1 MAAVR
6 PVVPALASAG
16 TTGPGLRVLDGADHF
31 LHLPGTTL
39 NDQVLAPDAVA
50 AVQDWARP
58 FAPQAL

>member
-1 MAAVR
+1 
-6 PVVPALASAG
+6 
-16 TTGPGLRVLDGADHF
+16 VLDGADHF
-31 LHLPGTTL
+31 LHLPGTVL